1 MSELPDKLTDDAIS
15 AWVEDIKEEDPK
27 DIRNPLLEVDIIPL
41 ACVWSLANSRLVGR
55 VGSCFQFTQD
65 VMAHDG
71 FSELWRERAERAGDV
86 NVQFETFSFERRLEI
101 LEHGGIDPLRF
112 EFMALTDGRPEGQET
127 ISGVEMSVIWA
138 LGHAAYNSTSGTP
151 MLLLNPLGPA
161 EWEPWAFMR
170 LADEYVKRF
179 VEEKI

>member
-15 AWVEDIKEEDPK
+15 AWVEDIKEKDPS
-27 DIRNPLLEVDIIPL
+27 DIRKPLLQVDIIPL

-65 VMAHDG
+65 ILAHDE
-71 FSELWRERAERAGDV
+71 FPALWKERAERAGDMS
-86 NVQFETFSFERRLEI
+86 VQLNTYSFERRLKR
-101 LEHGGIDPLRF
+101 LEHGHIDPLRF
-112 EFMALTDGRPEGQET
+112 EFLALTDGRPEGQET
-127 ISGVEMSVIWA
+127 ISGVEVSVIGA

-151 MLLLNPLGPA
+151 MLLVNPLGPA

-170 LADEYVKRF
+170 LADEHVKQF
-179 VEEKI
+179 IEERL